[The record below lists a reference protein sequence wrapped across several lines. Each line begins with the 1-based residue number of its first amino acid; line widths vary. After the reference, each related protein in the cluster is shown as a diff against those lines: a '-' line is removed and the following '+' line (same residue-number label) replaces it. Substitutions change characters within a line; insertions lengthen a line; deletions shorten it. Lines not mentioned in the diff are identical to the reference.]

1 MKSTVVRIKAI
12 LPYLCF
18 VAGLMTGI
26 SIVWLQGVERL
37 YRKDI
42 ESEILRSLTLSA
54 ERKNQTL
61 DELVMALKEKG
72 IKFELDKQESSSQN
86 HSTVYIVNEPILNLF
101 GFGSRWI
108 VDLKIDKNG
117 RVLQAD
123 YESEPVGWL

>member
-1 MKSTVVRIKAI
+1 
-12 LPYLCF
+12 
-18 VAGLMTGI
+18 MTGI